1 MQKKLATPICLVA
14 LFTLALPYQA
24 LANEDESATS
34 ILKKSNEAMLE
45 LESYSS
51 ETHIEMTMMGMGEEV
66 TIKMSSKEDVILEP
80 FAMHQV
86 VTTSMAGEE
95 ETLETYWTDEGF
107 YQETADGE
115 WVKLPMELSD
125 GLDELMDWA
134 MASDQIEQA
143 ELFGED
149 MSVEDSGD
157 SYILTYEGDG
167 QDLEEAMK
175 EWMDMSMGQDE
186 DMMMDELMADITYN
200 DVKYEMTIAKDTHYM
215 TNLVMHLDMDMEL
228 EGETTNMTQKIEMDV
243 HNFNGVD
250 SIEVP
255 ADVRDNAQP
264 LDEIEGGALPDTA
277 TNNSMFVLAGGFIT
291 ALGFSLLLFA
301 RRRNVHA
308 SA

>member
-34 ILKKSNEAMLE
+34 ILKKSNEAMFE

-66 TIKMSSKEDVILEP
+66 TIKMDSKEDVILEP
-80 FAMHQV
+80 FAMHQT

-95 ETLETYWTDEGF
+95 ETLETYWTEEGF

-125 GLDELMDWA
+125 GLDELMEWA
-134 MASDQIEQA
+134 MASDQVEQA
-143 ELFGED
+143 ELFGDD
-149 MSVEDSGD
+149 MSVEDNGD

-186 DMMMDELMADITYN
+186 DMMMEELMADITYN
-200 DVKYEMTIAKDTHYM
+200 DVKYEMTIEKDTHYM
-215 TNLVMHLDMDMEL
+215 TNLMMHMDMDMEV

-255 ADVRDNAQP
+255 ADVRDNAQM
-264 LDEIEGGALPDTA
+264 LDEMEGGALPDTA
-277 TNNSMFVLAGGFIT
+277 SNNPMLVVAGGLIT
-291 ALGFSLLLFA
+291 AIGVFLFA
-301 RRRNVHA
+301 RRKTAHA
-308 SA
+308 SV

>member
-1 MQKKLATPICLVA
+1 MQKKFATPVCLVA

-24 LANEDESATS
+24 FANEEESATS
-34 ILKKSNEAMLE
+34 ILEKSNKAMLE

-51 ETHIEMTMMGMGEEV
+51 ETKIEMTMMGMGEEV
-66 TIKMSSKEDVILEP
+66 TIKTSSKEDVILDP

-95 ETLETYWTDEGF
+95 ETLESYWTEEGF

-115 WVKLPMELSD
+115 WVKLPAELSD
-125 GLDELMDWA
+125 GLDELMEWA
-134 MASDQIEQA
+134 MASDQVEQA

-149 MSVEDSGD
+149 MSVEDNGD

-215 TNLVMHLDMDMEL
+215 TNLMMHLDMDMEV
-228 EGETTNMTQKIEMDV
+228 EGETTNMTQMIEMDV

-255 ADVRDNAQP
+255 ADVRDNAQM
-264 LDEIEGGALPDTA
+264 LEDMEGGALPDTA
-277 TNNSMFVLAGGFIT
+277 TNNPMLMLAGGLIT
-291 ALGFSLLLFA
+291 GLGLLLFV
-301 RRRNVHA
+301 RRRTLQP
-308 SA
+308 SK